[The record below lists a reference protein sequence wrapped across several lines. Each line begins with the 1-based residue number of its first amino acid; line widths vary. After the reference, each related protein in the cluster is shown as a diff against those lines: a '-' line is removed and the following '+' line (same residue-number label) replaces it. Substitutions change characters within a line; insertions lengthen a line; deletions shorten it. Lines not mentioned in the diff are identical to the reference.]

1 MTQKF
6 DHSPAFV
13 ALTAEGAK
21 LATRLRDAFGAGEV
35 HGRVGRV
42 EGADVSFDETIA
54 HIQSL
59 FREGRA
65 IVGIC
70 AAGVL
75 IRGLSPLLADKR
87 AEPPVIAVAENGSA
101 VVPLLG
107 GHHGA
112 NDLAKSL
119 SSKLDV
125 VASITTASDNRFG
138 IALDNPPVGWK
149 LGNPQDY
156 KAFIASV
163 LAGASVKLNGEADW
177 VKAGSLPISDDG
189 ELVITVTEKDLEG
202 SEKELILHP
211 ATLSLGVGCER
222 NAEAE
227 ELAKLVHETLK
238 ADGLSPKAVAGVFS
252 IDVKADETAVQAL
265 AAELDVPAR
274 FFPAEELEKQ
284 TPRLETP
291 SDIVFAEV
299 GCHGVSEGSALAAV
313 GDDGKLLVAKNKSK
327 RATCAIGQSKEIIE
341 TSTLGQARGKLFVVG
356 LGPGDQS
363 WRAPEVDRVV
373 RGVTDLVGYHLYLD
387 LLGPLAEGKDRHGY
401 ELGEEEM
408 RVRIALNLAAE
419 GRSVALVCSGD
430 PGIYAMA
437 ALTFELLDRGER
449 ADWNRVDIQV
459 TPGISALQG
468 ASARIGAP
476 LGHDFCTI
484 SLSDLLT
491 PWEAIEKRLNAAAQG
506 DFVIAFYNPV
516 SRRRT
521 KQLATAVEILLK
533 HRPAD
538 TPVMLGRNL
547 GREGES
553 MTVLRL
559 DELTPDQVDMLTV
572 VLVGSSTS
580 RKIEKSDGSCWVYTP
595 RGYEKKAHLYEDFD
609 QTGEVKA
616 ITEGSAA

>member
-1 MTQKF
+1 MSKQQF
-6 DHSPAFV
+6 EHNPAFI

-21 LATRLRDAFGAGEV
+21 LARKLRDGFGAGEV
-35 HGRVGRV
+35 HGREGRV
-42 EGADVSFDETIA
+42 EGADVTFAETIA
-54 HIQSL
+54 HLQSL

-65 IVGIC
+65 IVGVC

-112 NDLAKSL
+112 NDLAKTL
-119 SSKLDV
+119 SAQLE
-125 VASITTASDNRFG
+125 VAAAITTASDNRFG
-138 IALDNPPVGWK
+138 VALDNPPAGWK
-149 LGNPQDY
+149 LGNPEHY
-156 KAFIASV
+156 KAFIAAV

-177 VKAGSLPISDDG
+177 VRAGSLPISDEG
-189 ELVITVTEKDLEG
+189 ELTITVTEKAVAG
-202 SEKELILHP
+202 SEKELVLHP
-211 ATLSLGVGCER
+211 AVLSLGVGCER
-222 NAEAE
+222 NAPAE
-227 ELAKLVHETLK
+227 ELSTLVRERL
-238 ADGLSPKAVAGVFS
+238 AEAGLSPKAVAGVFS

-265 AAELDVPAR
+265 AAELDVTAR
-274 FFPAEELEKQ
+274 FFPAETLEAQ
-284 TPRLETP
+284 TPRLANP
-291 SDIVFAEV
+291 SDVVFAEV
-299 GCHGVSEGSALAAV
+299 GCHGVSEGAALAAV
-313 GDDGKLLVAKNKSK
+313 GADGELLLPKGKSK
-327 RATCAIGQSKEIIE
+327 RATCAVGKAPEIIE
-341 TSTLGQARGKLFVVG
+341 PTTLGQARGRLFVVG
-356 LGPGDQS
+356 LGPGDQA

-387 LLGPLAEGKDRHGY
+387 LLGPLAEGKERHGY

-449 ADWNRVDIQV
+449 PDWHRVDIQV

-491 PWEAIEKRLNAAAQG
+491 PWEAIENRLNAAAQG

-521 KQLATAVEILLK
+521 QQLATAVEILLK

-538 TPVMLGRNL
+538 TPVVLGRNL
-547 GREGES
+547 GREGET

-580 RKIEKSDGSCWVYTP
+580 RRVEKSDGTSWVYTP

-609 QTGEVKA
+609 ETGKVKTGEN
-616 ITEGSAA
+616 AA

>member
-21 LATRLRDAFGAGEV
+21 LAKQLRDAYGAGEV

-42 EGADVSFDETIA
+42 EGVDVSFDETIA

-138 IALDNPPVGWK
+138 IALDNPPAGWK

-156 KAFIASV
+156 KAFIAAV
-163 LAGASVKLNGEADW
+163 LAGAKVKLNGKADW
-177 VKAGSLPISDDG
+177 LKAGTLPLSDDG
-189 ELVITVTEKDLEG
+189 ELTITVTEKAISG
-202 SEKELILHP
+202 SETELVLHP
-211 ATLSLGVGCER
+211 ATLTLGVGCER
-222 NAEAE
+222 NADAQ
-227 ELAKLVHETLK
+227 ELSTLVQETLQAENLSLK
-238 ADGLSPKAVAGVFS
+238 AIAGVFS

-284 TPRLETP
+284 TSRLETP

-313 GDDGKLLVAKNKSK
+313 GDTGKLRVAKHKSK
-327 RATCAIGQSKEIIE
+327 RATCAVGEAAGIVE

-521 KQLATAVEILLK
+521 KQLATAVEILLQ

-595 RGYEKKAHLYEDFD
+595 RGYEKKAHLYENFD
-609 QTGEVKA
+609 ETGEVKT

>member
-21 LATRLRDAFGAGEV
+21 LARRLRDAFGAGEV
-35 HGRVGRV
+35 HGRSGRV
-42 EGADVSFDETIA
+42 DGADVSFEETIS
-54 HIQSL
+54 HLQSL

-75 IRGLSPLLADKR
+75 IRALSPLLADKR
-87 AEPPVIAVAENGSA
+87 AEPPVLAVAENGSA

-112 NDLAKSL
+112 NDLAKTL
-119 SSKLDV
+119 SAKLEV
-125 VASITTASDNRFG
+125 TAAITTASDNRFG
-138 IALDNPPVGWK
+138 IALDNPPAGWK
-149 LGNPQDY
+149 LGNPGDY
-156 KAFIASV
+156 KAFMAEV
-163 LAGASVKLNGEADW
+163 LAGASVRLVGNADW
-177 VKAGSLPISDDG
+177 VKAGKLPLSDDG
-189 ELVITVTEKDLEG
+189 ELTITVTEKALAG
-202 SEKELILHP
+202 SEKELVLHP
-211 ATLSLGVGCER
+211 AVLSLGVGCER
-222 NAEAE
+222 NADAE
-227 ELAKLVHETLK
+227 ELSTLVRETLK
-238 ADGLSPKAVAGVFS
+238 AEGLSEKAVAAVFS

-274 FFPAEELEKQ
+274 FFPAAILEEQ
-284 TPRLETP
+284 APRLATP
-291 SDIVFAEV
+291 SDVVFEEV
-299 GCHGVSEGSALAAV
+299 GCHGVSEGAALAAV
-313 GDDGKLLVAKNKSK
+313 GAKGQLLVAKHKSK
-327 RATCAIGQSKEIIE
+327 RATCAVGQAPEIVE
-341 TSTLGQARGKLFVVG
+341 VSTLGQARGKLFVVG
-356 LGPGDQS
+356 LGPGDQC

-387 LLGPLAEGKDRHGY
+387 LLGPLAEGKGRHGY

-419 GRSVALVCSGD
+419 GRAVALVCSGD

-437 ALTFELLDRGER
+437 ALTFELLDRGNR
-449 ADWNRVDIQV
+449 ADWNRVAIQV

-521 KQLATAVEILLK
+521 RQLATAVEILLK

-580 RKIEKSDGSCWVYTP
+580 RRIEKSDGSCWVYTP
-595 RGYEKKAHLYEDFD
+595 RGYEKKAHLYENFD
-609 QTGEVKA
+609 ETGEVKSQNEE
-616 ITEGSAA
+616 TAA